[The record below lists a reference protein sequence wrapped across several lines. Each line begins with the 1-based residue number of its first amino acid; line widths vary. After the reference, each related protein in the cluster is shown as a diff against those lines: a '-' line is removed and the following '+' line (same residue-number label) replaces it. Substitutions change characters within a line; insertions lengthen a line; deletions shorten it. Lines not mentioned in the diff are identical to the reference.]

1 MAKFMFTGLEEY
13 EAMLSNLESFES
25 IQAVCGATIYAG
37 ADVVANAIRQ
47 GVDAL
52 PVVDHRAKGSASHQ
66 INGITS
72 AQKRG
77 LQESFGI
84 TPMSY
89 ENGYYNV
96 KLGFDGYNSVKTEN
110 YPSGQP
116 NALIARS
123 VNSGTSFRQ
132 KIPFVDQAVRKA
144 KPKALTSMTR
154 AFDEA
159 LQKQIK

>member
-1 MAKFMFTGLEEY
+1 MAKFMFTGLDEY
-13 EAMLSNLESFES
+13 ERLLSKLETSES
-25 IQAVCGATIYAG
+25 IRAVCGAAIYAG
-37 ADVVANAIRQ
+37 ADVVADTIRK

-52 PVVDHRAKGSASHQ
+52 PVVDHRAKGSTSHQ

-77 LQESFGI
+77 LQEGFGI
-84 TPMSY
+84 TPMRC

-96 KLGFDGYNSVKTEN
+96 KLGFDGYNSVKTKN

-116 NALIARS
+116 NVLIARS

-132 KIPFVDQAVRKA
+132 KIPFVDRAVRKA
-144 KPKALTSMTR
+144 KPKALTEMTN

-159 LQKQIK
+159 LEKQIK